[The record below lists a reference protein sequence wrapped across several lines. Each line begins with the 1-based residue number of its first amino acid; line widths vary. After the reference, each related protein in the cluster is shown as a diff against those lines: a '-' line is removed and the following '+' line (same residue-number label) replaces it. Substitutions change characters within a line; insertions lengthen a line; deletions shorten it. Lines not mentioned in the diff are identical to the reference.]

1 MAQKTIPLTER
12 AYNLLKREKKKGES
26 FSMVIERLLKERENP
41 WQSMQ
46 GKFDEELWEELEE
59 NVDKMRQQNLIGESD
74 EE

>member
-46 GKFDEELWEELEE
+46 GKFDEELWEGLEE
-59 NVDKMRQQNLIGESD
+59 NVDKMRQQNLTRESD
-74 EE
+74 E